1 MDDNQIKNN
10 GIALEVR
17 GQKRVFPPTP
27 ANNPFKIIKSEDRSV
42 SLADILDAH
51 SPLGT
56 FKTDSAD
63 AHLSELSKKSEG
75 SKRIAAEVSLK
86 SIFQKSESRTTKDS
100 NKPHA
105 VIPPWNEQELLSTI
119 NSFLHSDIVTPDPLS
134 DGPSSTQVIQ
144 RTVCT
149 PTTQSCINGV
159 DTKNAATP
167 KSSSPSHLMVLM
179 VNEHHLALSPI
190 LALRVT
196 GLVVLARTWLPRTVA
211 Y

>member
-1 MDDNQIKNN
+1 M
-10 GIALEVR
+10 
-17 GQKRVFPPTP
+17 
-27 ANNPFKIIKSEDRSV
+27 
-42 SLADILDAH
+42 
-51 SPLGT
+51 
-56 FKTDSAD
+56 
-63 AHLSELSKKSEG
+63 SELSKKSEG

-119 NSFLHSDIVTPDPLS
+119 NSFASSEAVLHSDIVTPDPLS

-149 PTTQSCINGV
+149 PTTQPCMNGV

-167 KSSSPSHLMVLM
+167 KSSSPSHGTYGKRTSSSTKPNTGTKGNRVSSTSK
-179 VNEHHLALSPI
+179 NLATKNSGI
-190 LALRVT
+190 LKFFNKV
-196 GLVVLARTWLPRTVA
+196 
-211 Y
+211 